1 MIFGI
6 AGKVP
11 SLADMYELNVA
22 AWMASPGVYP
32 LKYEDL
38 KRYAEDP
45 DSAEA
50 ELFFTDLLT
59 AAGISRLP
67 ENWRDRVRAGA
78 DPKQSPTARENL
90 SGIRL
95 SVPEQLS
102 PRHRRLV
109 DFAAP
114 GLRFL
119 LGYETAGGSLA

>member
-1 MIFGI
+1 
-6 AGKVP
+6 
-11 SLADMYELNVA
+11 
-22 AWMASPGVYP
+22 MASPGVYP